1 MKFHYHPANNNNF
14 SELLQVLIS
23 CLCTYF
29 INNHMKRFNKKA
41 VSKVPPDKKLSDH
54 DIELFIASVANY
66 ISGAVQ

>member
-29 INNHMKRFNKKA
+29 INNHMKRFNKKE